1 MQGGKGESDRWGV
14 LGLADLPSLRG
25 NMEGEGAE
33 EKEVA
38 LLTAPTAITRGGT
51 IPLIPMQ
58 LNRCYCGRHT
68 GPLSSAS
75 DLTGPNWIP
84 AFQLPKGGIRQYLRL
99 SQDRERRMKNGDI
112 LERSPR
118 F

>member
-1 MQGGKGESDRWGV
+1 
-14 LGLADLPSLRG
+14 
-25 NMEGEGAE
+25 MEGEGAT
-33 EKEVA
+33 EKEAA
-38 LLTAPTAITRGGT
+38 LLTAPTAITRGGMM
-51 IPLIPMQ
+51 PLTPMQ
-58 LNRCYCGRHT
+58 LNRCYCGRRT

-75 DLTGPNWIP
+75 DLMGPNWIP

-99 SQDRERRMKNGDI
+99 SRDKERRMKNGDI